1 MFHPKLMI
9 NHFETFIKM
18 TDKENVKRILKDF
31 LSTNA
36 YVGFTQGFD
45 IQKLTQTM
53 RRIYKSPGEIEEIST
68 VLDFCLILAL
78 SNSAFEEFD
87 SKSKTFVE
95 ECLQHIDNYYQG
107 FKSLTREI

>member
-1 MFHPKLMI
+1 
-9 NHFETFIKM
+9 
-18 TDKENVKRILKDF
+18 
-31 LSTNA
+31 
-36 YVGFTQGFD
+36 
-45 IQKLTQTM
+45 M
-53 RRIYKSPGEIEEIST
+53 RRIYKSPGEIEDIST